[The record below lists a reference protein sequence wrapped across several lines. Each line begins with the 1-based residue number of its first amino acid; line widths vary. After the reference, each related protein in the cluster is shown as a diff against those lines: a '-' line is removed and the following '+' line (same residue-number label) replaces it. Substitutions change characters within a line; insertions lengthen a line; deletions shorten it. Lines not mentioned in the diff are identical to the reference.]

1 MKKIIMFSGINK
13 EEGFT
18 LSQTKELSRLVET
31 GLSISFI
38 TSDFYD
44 NEKNDL
50 MVDKLIKFFKDI
62 SIRFNKI
69 NIIDCRT
76 NKEESKEI
84 VKNSDIVFLMGG
96 DPKKEMS
103 YINEYDLAKI
113 LLDRDGITIGV
124 SAGSINMAKDVI
136 YRDED
141 ENKTMIRYKGIG
153 LTDICI
159 YPHLDFKNIDY
170 LKEIFEVS
178 KLQKVTAL
186 PDKSFIVIENSE
198 VNYINEH
205 YDVDNNT
212 IDIKGYPYEE
222 INHTGTIDLETNR
235 LLLRKTTKQDFEEFF
250 FIQLNP
256 KLRKYLGPTK
266 LGNNPEKSIKYF
278 DESAYEN
285 KDYYRWSIVKKEDN
299 KLLGTVYLT
308 MHDKKAKTA
317 GIDYWIRED
326 EWGKGY
332 TTEVSRRIM
341 KFAFE
346 TLELNRIESC
356 GAKDNT
362 ATWKVMENIGLK
374 YEGTRPKSSF
384 YYYGGIQDMREYG
397 ISREEYLEEI
407 K

>member
-170 LKEIFEVS
+170 LHYVSIDGPAVQTVDADGKIINKMYVVNGTKLNEFEFEVFKAS
-178 KLQKVTAL
+178 
-186 PDKSFIVIENSE
+186 
-198 VNYINEH
+198 
-205 YDVDNNT
+205 
-212 IDIKGYPYEE
+212 G
-222 INHTGTIDLETNR
+222 
-235 LLLRKTTKQDFEEFF
+235 
-250 FIQLNP
+250 
-256 KLRKYLGPTK
+256 
-266 LGNNPEKSIKYF
+266 
-278 DESAYEN
+278 
-285 KDYYRWSIVKKEDN
+285 KKN
-299 KLLGTVYLT
+299 FL
-308 MHDKKAKTA
+308 
-317 GIDYWIRED
+317 
-326 EWGKGY
+326 
-332 TTEVSRRIM
+332 
-341 KFAFE
+341 
-346 TLELNRIESC
+346 
-356 GAKDNT
+356 
-362 ATWKVMENIGLK
+362 
-374 YEGTRPKSSF
+374 
-384 YYYGGIQDMREYG
+384 
-397 ISREEYLEEI
+397 
-407 K
+407 

>member
-69 NIIDCRT
+69 NTIDCRT

-178 KLQKVTAL
+178 KLQKITAL
-186 PDKSFIVIENSE
+186 LNESFIVIENNE
-198 VNYINEH
+198 VKYVNEH

-212 IDIKGYPYEE
+212 IDIKGHPYEE

-278 DESAYEN
+278 DESVYEN

-374 YEGTRPKSSF
+374 YEGTRPKSYF

>member
-1 MKKIIMFSGINK
+1 MNKIILLSGINK
-13 EEGFT
+13 DEGFT
-18 LSQTKELSRLVET
+18 LSQTKELSRLIKT

-38 TSDFYD
+38 TSDFFD
-44 NEKNDL
+44 NENNDL
-50 MVDKLIKFFKDI
+50 MVEKIIGFFRDI

-76 NKEESKEI
+76 DKEVSKEI

-96 DPKKEMS
+96 DPKKEMDS
-103 YINEYDLAKI
+103 INEYGLSSI
-113 LLDRDGITIGV
+113 LLEREGITIGV
-124 SAGSINMAKDVI
+124 SAGSINLAKNVI

-141 ENKTMIRYKGIG
+141 ENKTIIKYKGIG
-153 LTDICI
+153 LTDISI
-159 YPHLDFKNIDY
+159 YPHLDFKNIDF
-170 LKEIFEVS
+170 LKEIFEIS

-186 PDKSFIVIENSE
+186 PDESFIIIEDGE

-205 YDVDNNT
+205 YDVDDNT
-212 IDIKGYPYEE
+212 MDIKGHPYEE
-222 INHTGTIDLETNR
+222 INHTGTIELETNR
-235 LLLRKTTKQDFEEFF
+235 LLLRRTTKLDFEEFF

-266 LGNNPEKSIKYF
+266 LGNNPDKSIKYF
-278 DESAYEN
+278 DESCYEN

-299 KLLGTVYLT
+299 KLLGTIYLNI
-308 MHDKKAKTA
+308 HDKKAKTA

-326 EWGKGY
+326 EWGNGY

-356 GAKDNT
+356 GAKDNIS
-362 ATWKVMENIGLK
+362 TWKVMENIGLK
-374 YEGTRPKSSF
+374 YEGTRPKSYF
-384 YYYGGIQDMREYG
+384 YYYGGIQDMKEYG
-397 ISREEYLEEI
+397 ISKEEYLEEI

>member
-1 MKKIIMFSGINK
+1 MKKIIIFSGINK

-18 LSQTKELSRLVET
+18 LSQTKELSRLIET

-38 TSDFYD
+38 TSDFYN
-44 NEKNDL
+44 NEKNDSI
-50 MVDKLIKFFKDI
+50 VEKLISFFRDI

-69 NIIDCRT
+69 NIIDCRID
-76 NKEESKEI
+76 KEESKEI

-96 DPKKEMS
+96 DPKKEMD
-103 YINEYDLAKI
+103 YINEYGLAEV
-113 LLDRDGITIGV
+113 LLEREGITIGV
-124 SAGSINMAKDVI
+124 SAGSINMAKNVI

-141 ENKTMIRYKGIG
+141 ENKTIIRYKGIG
-153 LTDICI
+153 LTDISI

-178 KLQKVTAL
+178 KLQKITAL
-186 PDKSFIVIENSE
+186 PDESFIVIENGE

-205 YDVDNNT
+205 YDVDDNT
-212 IDIKGYPYEE
+212 IDIKGHPYEE
-222 INHTGTIDLETNR
+222 INHTGTIELETNR
-235 LLLRKTTKQDFEEFF
+235 LLLRRTTKQDFEEFF

-278 DESAYEN
+278 DESSYEN

-299 KLLGTVYLT
+299 KLLGTVYLNI
-308 MHDKKAKTA
+308 HDKKAKTA

-326 EWGKGY
+326 EWGNGY

-346 TLELNRIESC
+346 TLELNRIESS

-362 ATWKVMENIGLK
+362 GTWKVMENIGLK
-374 YEGTRPKSSF
+374 YEGTRPKSYF
-384 YYYGGIQDMREYG
+384 YYYGGIQDMKEYG